1 MTPIK
6 TNLLLV
12 FIFIILSQTSSAQ
25 SNTEKAFSKAKEA
38 IRLEDQEGKFD
49 EAIVLFNEAKELD
62 PENIDYPYELA
73 YAYSGKKDYKK
84 ASDILEKLLDHKKVY
99 GRVYQALGNAYDFQ
113 GKPDKALKAYETGI
127 KKFPTS
133 GELYLEL
140 GNMNLAKKEYAKALE
155 QYERGIEADPGF
167 PSNYY
172 WASKIYCSSEE
183 EVWGMI
189 YGEIFMNLERNSKR
203 TMEISKLLYDTY
215 KSEIKF
221 TTDTSFGVS
230 FSKGSIMNI
239 NDGKDPKNFKMPFG
253 TGVYEM
259 ILATA
264 VIGEKIIDINSLDR
278 IRTRFIESY
287 FKGDNATKYPNVLFD
302 FQQEVKNAGHMEA
315 YNHWITIKGDD
326 DGFKT
331 WYAANKDKWD
341 NFIAWFGPNPL
352 KVDQSH
358 KFYRAQYW

>member
-6 TNLLLV
+6 TSLLLL
-12 FIFIILSQTSSAQ
+12 FILIIQAQSSNAQ
-25 SNTEKAFSKAKEA
+25 SNPEKAHAKAKEA
-38 IRLEDQEGKFD
+38 IRLEDEQGKFD
-49 EAIVLFNEAKELD
+49 EAIVLFNEARELD
-62 PENIDYPYELA
+62 PGNIDYPYELA
-73 YAYSGKKDYKK
+73 YAYSGKKDYRK
-84 ASDILEKLLDHKKVY
+84 ASDILEELLDHKNVY
-99 GRVYQALGNAYDFQ
+99 GRVYQALGNAYDYQ
-113 GKPDKALKAYETGI
+113 GKPEKALKAYETGI
-127 KKFPTS
+127 KKFPNS

-140 GNMNLAKKEYAKALE
+140 GNMSLVKKDYGKALE
-155 QYERGIEADPGF
+155 QYERGIEADPRF

-203 TMEISKLLYDTY
+203 TAEISKMLFETY
-215 KSEIKF
+215 KNEIKF
-221 TTDTSFGVS
+221 TSDTSFGVS
-230 FSKGSIMNI
+230 FSKGSTINI
-239 NDGKDPKNFKMPFG
+239 NNLNSKNIKMPFG

-287 FKGDNATKYPNVLFD
+287 FKGDNSTKYPNVLFD
-302 FQQEVKNAGHMEA
+302 FLHQVKDAGHLEA

-326 DGFKT
+326 EGFKT
-331 WYAANKDKWD
+331 WYAENKSKWD

-352 KVDQSH
+352 KVDMSH
-358 KFYRAQYW
+358 RFYRAQY

>member
-6 TNLLLV
+6 NNLLLL
-12 FIFIILSQTSSAQ
+12 FIFVILSQTSNAQ
-25 SNTEKAFSKAKEA
+25 THTDIAHAKAKEA
-38 IRLEDQEGKFD
+38 IRLEDEEGKFD

-62 PENIDYPYELA
+62 PGNIDYPYELA
-73 YAYSGKKDYKK
+73 YAYSGKKEYKK
-84 ASDILEKLLDHKKVY
+84 ASDILEKLLDHKNAY
-99 GRVYQALGNAYDFQ
+99 GRVYQALGNAYDLQ

-127 KKFPTS
+127 KKFPNT

-140 GNMNLAKKEYAKALE
+140 GNMNLVKKEYAKALE
-155 QYERGIEADPGF
+155 LYERGIEADPRF

-189 YGEIFMNLERNSKR
+189 YGEIFMNLERNSRR
-203 TMEISKLLYDTY
+203 TAEISKLLFDTY

-221 TTDTSFGVS
+221 TSDTSYGVS
-230 FSKGSIMNI
+230 FSKGEMINI
-239 NDGKDPKNFKMPFG
+239 NALNSKNFKMPFG

-264 VIGEKIIDINSLDR
+264 VIGEKTIDINSLDR

-287 FKGDNATKYPNVLFD
+287 FKGDNSTRYPNVLFE
-302 FQQEVKNAGHMEA
+302 FQQQVKNAGHLEA
-315 YNHWITIKGDD
+315 YNHWITIKGDEA
-326 DGFKT
+326 GFKT
-331 WYAANKDKWD
+331 WYEENKSKWD
-341 NFIAWFGPNPL
+341 DFIAWFGPNPL
-352 KVDQSH
+352 KVDQSRR
-358 KFYRAQYW
+358 FYRAQY